1 MKRPNTTIRGAREQ
15 DLEGIRELI
24 TARDVELYPDAFRSC
39 IMRSF
44 MTQSVVFLS
53 ALMTSVLLLGFHMA
67 TFLCFLAAFEVAI
80 WGGNRLWWIK
90 KHEGLMHELN
100 NWSGFNRIYT
110 ANESCIFLVATVE
123 DEVDKT
129 VEKVVGCT
137 AIRRA
142 DHPVYTNVLTEQ
154 RLSPS
159 TLAISRVGV
168 SPSYRRLGIAKRLL
182 RACETHIEKMSS
194 HTSSAHEPK
203 PDLILGVFDFQIP
216 AIQLYERFGF
226 NPVRKVVSPMLFHS
240 GKLTNCFY
248 IKRFEDVSSKVH

>member
-1 MKRPNTTIRGAREQ
+1 MGTRQRPKGLRRVSYARSPWCSGHTCHHRRRTGDVLGGNEKFEQFHVCVDTRRTSVIDECLKLGGLVKREKNFHNLTTVSHRGAREQ

-53 ALMTSVLLLGFHMA
+53 ALMTSMLLLGFHMA

-110 ANESCIFLVATVE
+110 AN
-123 DEVDKT
+123 
-129 VEKVVGCT
+129 
-137 AIRRA
+137 
-142 DHPVYTNVLTEQ
+142 
-154 RLSPS
+154 
-159 TLAISRVGV
+159 
-168 SPSYRRLGIAKRLL
+168 
-182 RACETHIEKMSS
+182 
-194 HTSSAHEPK
+194 
-203 PDLILGVFDFQIP
+203 
-216 AIQLYERFGF
+216 
-226 NPVRKVVSPMLFHS
+226 
-240 GKLTNCFY
+240 
-248 IKRFEDVSSKVH
+248 